1 MYKVVIN
8 ICYGGFGLS
17 PKACDYL
24 NEKYNLGIDRE
35 FGNID
40 ESVLPRHDKRLV
52 EVVELMGE
60 DANGFCSSLTVKLI
74 HSKLYKVCDYD
85 GREWVETP
93 DSQDWVIIEGA

>member
-8 ICYGGFGLS
+8 NCYGGFGLS

-35 FGNID
+35 FGYID
-40 ESVLPRHDKRLV
+40 DSSLPRHDKRLV

-60 DANGFCSSLTVKLI
+60 DVNGFCASLTVKLI
-74 HSKLYKVCDYD
+74 SSKLYRVCEYD
-85 GREWVETP
+85 GNEWIETP
-93 DSQDWVIIEGA
+93 DTQDWVIIEGV